1 MELKNKIMPINIK
14 SIDGYIFIP
23 VYSTRGRYYINIEGN
38 KLYSNIYKKILT
50 TQVKEGY
57 YYNNIQ
63 KEKHNQGKIF
73 YHRAIAE
80 MMLLKKDD
88 RNCINHKNSKR
99 NDNRIKN
106 IEWVYSYENTHHSL
120 GVKNY
125 KSKKENSRLFTKD
138 EVIDIYTSRLTR
150 EELKEKYP
158 SLTNT
163 THYDIRHDRTYK
175 DITENLVKGKSY
187 TQINNDKIKQIPDS
201 FYYYKWLY
209 NYVNKNQSLGVIAME
224 TGISTF
230 TIKKTIY
237 KNGFTIKKYRKI
249 WKFKNGDK
257 KVLTPYIY

>member
-1 MELKNKIMPINIK
+1 MELETQIMPINIK
-14 SIDGYIFIP
+14 SIDDYIFIP
-23 VYSTRGRYYINIEGN
+23 VYSTKGRYYINIEGN
-38 KLYSNIYKKILT
+38 KLYSNIYKRILT

-63 KEKHNQGKIF
+63 KEKYNQGKLF

-99 NDNRIKN
+99 NDNSIQN
-106 IEWVYSYENTHHSL
+106 IEWVYSYENTHHSV

-125 KSKKENSRLFTKD
+125 KNKKETSRLFTKD
-138 EVIDIYTSRLTR
+138 EVVDIYTSALTR

-175 DITENLVKGKSY
+175 DITKDLVKGKSY
-187 TQINNDKIKQIPDS
+187 SQVNNDKIKQISDS

-209 NYVNKNQSLGVIAME
+209 IYVNKNQSLRIIARE
-224 TGISTF
+224 TGISTS
-230 TIKKTIY
+230 TIKKRFIKMGLPL
-237 KNGFTIKKYRKI
+237 KNVGRYGSLKMEIEKKC
-249 WKFKNGDK
+249 
-257 KVLTPYIY
+257 

>member
-1 MELKNKIMPINIK
+1 MELKNQIMPINIK

-23 VYSTRGRYYINIEGN
+23 VYSTKGRYYINIEGN
-38 KLYSNIYKKILT
+38 KLYSNIYKKVLT
-50 TQVKEGY
+50 TQLKEGY

-63 KEKHNQGKIF
+63 KEKHSQGKLF

-88 RNCINHKNSKR
+88 RNYINHKNSKR
-99 NDNRIKN
+99 NDNRIQN
-106 IEWVYSYENTHHSL
+106 IEWVYSYENSHHSL
-120 GVKNY
+120 GVVNY
-125 KSKKENSRLFTKD
+125 KNKKETSRLFTKD

-175 DITENLVKGKSY
+175 DITKDLVKGKSY
-187 TQINNDKIKQIPDS
+187 TQVNNDKIKQIPDS

-209 NYVNKNQSLGVIAME
+209 NYVNKNQSLRIIAME

-230 TIKKTIY
+230 TIKKRFIKMGLPL
-237 KNGFTIKKYRKI
+237 KNIGRYGSLKMEIKKC
-249 WKFKNGDK
+249 
-257 KVLTPYIY
+257 